1 MVGEED
7 QDDGKEENQ
16 DPRRRSCTTGM
27 ASFLGPSSC
36 SSASRYHP
44 ANRGTKKSAVT
55 CSKACEGDW
64 VGLGL
69 IVDACMQ
76 MLERRRP
83 LGCNQFSPLFTANG
97 SNTIR
102 RKGISRLTRGGHDVG
117 VGVGEG
123 LQPVGQVVLR
133 TGLDSSSKLFNTTTY
148 FGDVKSSTSTGS
160 WPSQCRHK

>member
-36 SSASRYHP
+36 SSASRHHP

-76 MLERRRP
+76 MLARRRP

-102 RKGISRLTRGGHDVG
+102 RNRISRLTRGEAEVTTLELELGRG
-117 VGVGEG
+117 F
-123 LQPVGQVVLR
+123 GQLGRWQHPLLSLLR
-133 TGLDSSSKLFNTTTY
+133 TGRLDSSKTFQHHNI
-148 FGDVKSSTSTGS
+148 F
-160 WPSQCRHK
+160 W